1 MAWPSMQTRSVVP
14 VRLHPRRF
22 GPVAAL
28 CLLALIGGLI
38 PVGGCFRQAPPSV
51 GSQTL
56 RIGMAKTEEALDV
69 LVEKLSAEP
78 LLVLD
83 RHGRVVTRL
92 ASEWHWRDDRRALTV
107 QLRPGVR
114 FHDGTPVTA
123 PAVAA
128 ILRKNVPTD
137 PSQGFRYLTSIEA
150 PNDLTLT
157 FHLSRPDAFLV
168 EAITGAL
175 IVDEDRPNV
184 RTGPFRILSK
194 ESQIEAEKNP
204 AYYRGMPGIDRVEVT
219 FFDTQRA
226 VFAAMMRGTVDMVPE
241 VNPESVEFI
250 EGASQFAMLPSV
262 RPFYIPLV
270 FNLRNPILKQV
281 EVRRALVQAIDRE
294 EIVRQAMR
302 GHARIADDDPIWP
315 SYWAY
320 NISTKRHAYDPAA
333 ARARLEAAGFP
344 VRPSTSPDR
353 MASRFQLNCIFYN
366 KDFQFERIAV
376 LLQRQLEEVGV
387 DLIVIAVDGRTLQ
400 SRAKSGDFDSYVYQA
415 SSGKSSDGVYRFWHS
430 LGGRQSTG
438 YTGADAALDQ
448 LRNSFVDGDV
458 RVAMANLRQRF
469 YEDVPAAFLAW
480 PETTRAID
488 VRFDIGDTSDPDVFA
503 NLWRWRPGGE
513 QKAQR

>member
-22 GPVAAL
+22 GLVAGL
-28 CLLALIGGLI
+28 SLFALIGGLV
-38 PVGGCFRQAPPSV
+38 PVGGCFRLAAPSV

-56 RIGMAKTEEALDV
+56 RIGVAKTEEAQDV
-69 LVEKLSAEP
+69 YVEKLSAEP

-83 RHGRVVTRL
+83 RHGRVVTQL
-92 ASEWHWRDDRRALTV
+92 ASGWQWRADRRALTV
-107 QLRPGVR
+107 QLRPGVQ

-128 ILRKNVPTD
+128 ILRKNVPDDT
-137 PSQGFRYLTSIEA
+137 SQGFHYLTSIEA

-175 IVDEDRPNV
+175 IVDEDHPNV

-194 ESQIEAEKNP
+194 QSQIQAEKNP

-226 VFAAMMRGTVDMVPE
+226 VFAAMMRGAVDMVPE

-250 EGASQFAMLPSV
+250 EGASQFVRLPSV
-262 RPFYIPLV
+262 QPFYIPLV

-302 GHARIADDDPIWP
+302 GHARVADDDPIWP

-320 NISTKRHAYDPAA
+320 NISTKRYAYDPAA

-353 MASRFQLNCIFYN
+353 MSSRFRLNCIFYN

-387 DLIVIAVDGRTLQ
+387 DLVVTPVDGLTLQ
-400 SRAKSGDFDSYVYQA
+400 TRAKSGDFDSYLYQV
-415 SSGKSSDGVYRFWHS
+415 SSGKSSEGVHRFWHS
-430 LGGRQSTG
+430 LGSRQSTG

-480 PETTRAID
+480 PDKTRAID
-488 VRFDIGDTSDPDVFA
+488 VRFDIGDTSDPDVYA
-503 NLWRWRPGGE
+503 NMWRWRPGGE
-513 QKAQR
+513 QQAQR